1 MPVDGKNGHAHNG
14 VLVVLGAPEV
24 TEELFILLVVED
36 VHLASLVVLELGVVE
51 GLLRDAKTTP
61 EPDAHNLLLLLSS
74 EDEVASERPLSDLVT
89 SLEVTL
95 AQVFSLVE
103 DFAFI
108 SVHLVVHEPDGETF
122 SVHLLHQLVDGST
135 LLVGMVHHKGLE
147 VEQVEAGFG
156 QELESGLWL
165 LGRLVLVLIV
175 VLLGLRGS
183 LGGNLLLLN
192 LDLGL
197 DTLLAGFDVTADS
210 NELGESDNTL
220 PPGRKVGHGL
230 SEATVEDGLLG
241 NNELGG
247 QNNVG
252 EGNMITNEPVLALK
266 VGVNVLGF
274 GLDGVHGG
282 GVVSLG
288 DLTPSVNGHSSLHHG
303 RSEGG
308 VAVHAPLV
316 NLGALL
322 VAGAHKGGV
331 SVSEVLGN
339 GVGFAEVA
347 LGGGEE
353 GEFSSHVDSLE
364 LLGSLE
370 LVGCNLD
377 LDFLAVHVGSDSSGE
392 SPKVEGVVDVK
403 FLYRRVTKMS
413 CLLTILKILVL

>member
-135 LLVGMVHHKGLE
+135 LLVGVVHHKGLE

-175 VLLGLRGS
+175 VLLGLRG
-183 LGGNLLLLN
+183 
-192 LDLGL
+192 
-197 DTLLAGFDVTADS
+197 
-210 NELGESDNTL
+210 
-220 PPGRKVGHGL
+220 R
-230 SEATVEDGLLG
+230 
-241 NNELGG
+241 
-247 QNNVG
+247 Q
-252 EGNMITNEPVLALK
+252 
-266 VGVNVLGF
+266 
-274 GLDGVHGG
+274 
-282 GVVSLG
+282 
-288 DLTPSVNGHSSLHHG
+288 
-303 RSEGG
+303 R
-308 VAVHAPLV
+308 
-316 NLGALL
+316 
-322 VAGAHKGGV
+322 
-331 SVSEVLGN
+331 
-339 GVGFAEVA
+339 
-347 LGGGEE
+347 
-353 GEFSSHVDSLE
+353 
-364 LLGSLE
+364 
-370 LVGCNLD
+370 
-377 LDFLAVHVGSDSSGE
+377 
-392 SPKVEGVVDVK
+392 
-403 FLYRRVTKMS
+403 
-413 CLLTILKILVL
+413 